1 MAEQVRNP
9 FNQNADTSSQRT
21 DSRKSP
27 ATNGH
32 RDQRHADAH
41 AGRGAEPPRNQW
53 RTEYLLQDVRFALR
67 TLRKS
72 WGFTLTAVLTLALGI
87 GANTAIFQ
95 LLDAVRLRSLPV
107 ANPAWLAAVRVKS
120 GTSGFGITSG
130 GDYDTM
136 LSYPMW
142 EQIRL
147 HQQSFSG
154 VFAWTQSS
162 WVSLGEGAQ
171 ERRAQILWVSG
182 EMFSVLGVPPL
193 RGRVFTDKDD
203 QPNCGLPGVVISY
216 ALWQSEFGG
225 QDSAIGSR
233 LIIEG
238 HPTEVIGVTPR
249 SFFGL

>member
-9 FNQNADTSSQRT
+9 FNPNADTSSQRSE
-21 DSRKSP
+21 SRKSP

-32 RDQRHADAH
+32 RDQRQADAH
-41 AGRGAEPPRNQW
+41 GDRGADRQRDQW

-95 LLDAVRLRSLPV
+95 LLDPVRLRSLPV
-107 ANPAWLAAVRVKS
+107 ANPATLAAVRVKS
-120 GTSGFGITSG
+120 GTHGFGITSG

-136 LSYPMW
+136 LSYPIW

-154 VFAWTQSS
+154 VFAWAQSG
-162 WVSLGEGAQ
+162 WGLLGEVAQ
-171 ERRAQILWVSG
+171 GRSARRIRGSG
-182 EMFSVLGVPPL
+182 EPFSG
-193 RGRVFTDKDD
+193 
-203 QPNCGLPGVVISY
+203 
-216 ALWQSEFGG
+216 FGG
-225 QDSAIGSR
+225 APVKR
-233 LIIEG
+233 
-238 HPTEVIGVTPR
+238 
-249 SFFGL
+249 